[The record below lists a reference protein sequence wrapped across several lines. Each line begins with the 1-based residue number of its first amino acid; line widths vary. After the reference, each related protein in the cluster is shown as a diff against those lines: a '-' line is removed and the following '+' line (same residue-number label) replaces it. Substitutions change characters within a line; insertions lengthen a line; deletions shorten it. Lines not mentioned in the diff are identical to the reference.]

1 MKIIKP
7 GAPQPTKEPNRFKVE
22 LPSLP
27 GRGGWDINV
36 FNSGL
41 TLIVMDTALHQPMQ
55 TQSKVAKS
63 MLGLGFCLTGEFGLS
78 LRPSKARLNV
88 RAGQSGFFT
97 FPQDIELTEHLPA
110 DHLLRIYLILEGEM
124 LSSFIQGD
132 EDDFSP
138 VIKSFEKKR
147 FNRVVHSTTALM
159 RAILYQI
166 LHCPYYGKARHI
178 FLESKAMEL
187 ISHKLAQLHPS
198 FICPGTQLKQ
208 SDYDRIIHAAE
219 VLVNNLDNP
228 PDTTELASSVGL
240 SRAKLH
246 RCFRRVYGVSP
257 FEYLRNHRLK
267 TAMLLLQSG
276 KINVTEAALSVGYA
290 NLSYFSKAFK
300 SMFGV
305 TPGEL
310 LQHSTP
316 SSQDQK
322 IFS

>member
-7 GAPQPTKEPNRFKVE
+7 GTPQPTDAPNRFKVE

-27 GRGGWDINV
+27 GRGGWDIDV

-41 TLIVMDTALHQPMQ
+41 TLIVMDTALHQPIQ
-55 TQSKVAKS
+55 TQATVAKP
-63 MLGLGFCLTGEFGLS
+63 MVGLGFCLAGEFGLS
-78 LRPSKARLNV
+78 IMSSKTRSNI

-97 FPQDIELTEHLPA
+97 FPQDIEITEHLPA
-110 DHLLRIYLILEGEM
+110 DHLLRIYLMLEGEM
-124 LSSFIQGD
+124 LSSFTQGD
-132 EDDFSP
+132 EDYFSP
-138 VIKSFEKKR
+138 VVKSFEKKR
-147 FNRVVHSTTALM
+147 SDRVVHSTTALM

-166 LHCPYYGKARHI
+166 LHCPYCGKARHI
-178 FLESKAMEL
+178 YLESKAMEL

-198 FICPGTQLKQ
+198 FICPGNQLKQ

-219 VLVNNLDNP
+219 LLVNNMDNP

-246 RCFRRVYGVSP
+246 RCFRRVHGVSP

-267 TAMLLLQSG
+267 TAMQLLQSG

-300 SMFGV
+300 TMFGV
-305 TPGEL
+305 PPGEL
-310 LQHSTP
+310 LHHSTP
-316 SSQDQK
+316 N
-322 IFS
+322 